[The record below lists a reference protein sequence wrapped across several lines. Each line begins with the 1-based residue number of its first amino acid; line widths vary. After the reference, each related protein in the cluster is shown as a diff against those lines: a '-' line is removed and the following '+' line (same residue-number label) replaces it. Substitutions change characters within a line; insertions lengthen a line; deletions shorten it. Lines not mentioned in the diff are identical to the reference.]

1 MSTPR
6 RPKGSVND
14 PTPLGWRVER
24 ESRDKFTE
32 LAAKAG
38 ISGAALFDLMVQ
50 TLELDDR
57 GLPTW
62 VPRVDSRGQLPI
74 DKP

>member
-6 RPKGSVND
+6 RPKGSVRD
-14 PTPLGWRVER
+14 PIPLGWRVER
-24 ESRDKFTE
+24 ESRDTFTQ

-50 TLELDDR
+50 SLELDDR

-62 VPRVDSRGQLPI
+62 VPHEDSKGQLPI
-74 DKP
+74 DKA

>member
-1 MSTPR
+1 MTDYR
-6 RPKGSVND
+6 RPRGTLKD
-14 PTPLGWRVER
+14 PTDLGWTVER
-24 ESRDKFTE
+24 ANKDRFSA

-38 ISGAALFDLMVQ
+38 MSKAAMFDLMVE

-62 VPRVDSRGQLPI
+62 VPREKEGQLPI
-74 DKP
+74 DKAS

>member
-1 MSTPR
+1 M
-6 RPKGSVND
+6 KD
-14 PTPLGWRVER
+14 PIPLGWRVER
-24 ESRDKFTE
+24 ESRDRFSD
-32 LAAKAG
+32 LAAKADL
-38 ISGAALFDLMVQ
+38 SGAALFDLMVQ

-62 VPRVDSRGQLPI
+62 VPRDDDKGQLPI